1 MEKLKLIWTILFVAA
16 FTTVSYAGDN
26 VFSAASATAAPGQEA
41 VIDIMLNNA
50 DEVNGLQFD
59 IVLPEGIQLVMDEK
73 NNPLI
78 APSERAKGF
87 SVICKAVEP
96 GRYRLMSLSFQGS
109 KVKGNE
115 GVVLSITV
123 KCDAAVKKG
132 DNLVRFDEA
141 HLSFANTELNK
152 TDSILPSFET
162 KVTVK

>member
-16 FTTVSYAGDN
+16 FTTASYAGDN

-109 KVKGNE
+109 KVKGHV
-115 GVVLSITV
+115 GVVLSITD
-123 KCDAAVKKG
+123 KCDAAVK
-132 DNLVRFDEA
+132 
-141 HLSFANTELNK
+141 
-152 TDSILPSFET
+152 
-162 KVTVK
+162 